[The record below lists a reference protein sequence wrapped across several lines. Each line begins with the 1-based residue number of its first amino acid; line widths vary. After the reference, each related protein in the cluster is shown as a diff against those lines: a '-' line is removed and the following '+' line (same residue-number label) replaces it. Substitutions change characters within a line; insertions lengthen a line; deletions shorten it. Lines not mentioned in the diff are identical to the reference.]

1 MDGNQRNDLGDL
13 NQKVNYLLHMIAL
26 DQQRG
31 DEARINQGRILTE
44 LYRARSGRR
53 LADYEF
59 KVFSQWGEDGI
70 IQRLIH
76 EVPLAHRTFIEFG
89 VEDFMESNCR
99 YLLMNDNWQGMVLD
113 GSTRNIETLRA
124 SYFFWKHDLQ
134 AVAAFITAENIDA
147 LLAKAG
153 FESDLG
159 LLSVDVDGVDF
170 WILQAVECVQPR
182 ILVVEYNSLFGPERI
197 ITVPYEADFQ
207 RTRKH
212 HSNLYYG
219 ASLGAMTA
227 LATVRGYDLVGTNS
241 AGSNAFFVR
250 RDVRPE
256 SLPALAVEQA
266 FNPCWIR
273 EARDAQGR
281 LTYASRGAQLD
292 MIRGLPVF
300 NIATGQ
306 IEPL

>member
-1 MDGNQRNDLGDL
+1 
-13 NQKVNYLLHMIAL
+13 
-26 DQQRG
+26 
-31 DEARINQGRILTE
+31 
-44 LYRARSGRR
+44 